1 MFLLGNVISNTIKT
15 FKESFK
21 NHKEEKEKVSYN
33 IMDSLVFSLIILILA
48 VVPAILVSQQCNPTN
63 KVGYGIL
70 AFLFADIY
78 LFQWSIRKFVMNTPD
93 YCLMA

>member
-1 MFLLGNVISNTIKT
+1 MLLLANMISNTIKT
-15 FKESFK
+15 VKENFKTK
-21 NHKEEKEKVSYN
+21 TVKETVS
-33 IMDSLVFSLIILILA
+33 IMDSLFLSLLILILA
-48 VVPAILVSQQCNPTN
+48 VVPAVLVSQQCNPTQ

-93 YCLMA
+93 YCLIA

>member
-1 MFLLGNVISNTIKT
+1 MFLLGNVISNTINNVKEN
-15 FKESFK
+15 FNNDKES
-21 NHKEEKEKVSYN
+21 NN
-33 IMDSLVFSLIILILA
+33 ITNSLLLSVLLLFLL
-48 VVPAILVSQQCNPTN
+48 VVPAVLVSQQCNPTN

-78 LFQWSIRKFVMNTPD
+78 LFQWSIRKFVINTPD

>member
-1 MFLLGNVISNTIKT
+1 MLLLANVISNTIKT
-15 FKESFK
+15 VKENFKTVKEKES
-21 NHKEEKEKVSYN
+21 VN
-33 IMDSLVFSLIILILA
+33 IMDSLFLSLLILILA
-48 VVPAILVSQQCNPTN
+48 VVPAVLVSQQCNPSN

-78 LFQWSIRKFVMNTPD
+78 LFQWAIRKFVMNTPD

>member
-1 MFLLGNVISNTIKT
+1 MLLLANVISNTIKT
-15 FKESFK
+15 VKENFKTVKEKES
-21 NHKEEKEKVSYN
+21 VN
-33 IMDSLVFSLIILILA
+33 IMDSLFLSLLILILA
-48 VVPAILVSQQCNPTN
+48 VVPAVLVSQQCNPTH

-78 LFQWSIRKFVMNTPD
+78 LFQWAIRKFVMNTPD